1 MEEQVNQSSERSKK
15 TIEKS
20 KNIKDLLSAGNIA
33 SVLPLLSTEDR
44 EELTER
50 VSEEF
55 EEKIGKIFERHLE
68 SIKDETP
75 KEAERRR
82 NQEDVHDS
90 IVKTDLLRSKFKK
103 MFRKETTENLRD
115 LKESN
120 ARGEYLSFTDRH
132 FLENHA
138 EAAFNNSE
146 QARHNKEREEKFKN
160 MAELGRINTANDL
173 TNNRDR
179 IMSEINRIISEKQ
192 QFIAGGGDLN
202 NSRVN
207 FDRKLE
213 QLYETLNDV
222 DMATEAF
229 EKGNSHKM

>member
-1 MEEQVNQSSERSKK
+1 MEQVNKSNESSTIEESKK
-15 TIEKS
+15 INK
-20 KNIKDLLSAGNIA
+20 LLDKGNIA

-50 VSEEF
+50 VSEAF
-55 EEKIGKIFERHLE
+55 EEKIGNIFERHLE
-68 SIKDETP
+68 SLKDETP
-75 KEAERRR
+75 KEAQRRR

-103 MFRKETTENLRD
+103 LFRKETTENLRD

-132 FLENHA
+132 FLENHD

-229 EKGNSHKM
+229 EKGDSHRM